1 MVVVLI
7 AQIRTQA
14 RKQYLAW
21 REKDFDSLRAE
32 QMHVARREAKTEL
45 EGWKME
51 NEAWMR
57 QDAITRSHAVNLGKI
72 TEHLLPYMSV
82 FPYNPK
88 DVRFVGSP
96 IDLIVFDGIDEGEL
110 REILFLEVKTGTSS
124 LSTRQRQIRDALL
137 SGRVRWIE
145 LRLDRASYTAHGH
158 NLNLSR
164 SPEERETEQ
173 TEITEFTEKPFLV
186 SFPSLPLFPFVPFS
200 SSAFFATCSIYAR
213 AWYSTISY

>member
-1 MVVVLI
+1 MLDIQTCVIIILLMVVVVLI

-21 REKDFDSLRAE
+21 REKDFESLRTE
-32 QMHVARREAKTEL
+32 QMHVARREAKTDL
-45 EGWKME
+45 ETWKME
-51 NEAWMR
+51 NEAWIR
-57 QDAITRSHAVNLGKI
+57 QDAISRSHAVNVGKI

-110 REILFLEVKTGTSS
+110 REILFLEVKTGSSS
-124 LSTRQRQIRDALL
+124 LSTRQRQIRDAIL

-145 LRLDRASYTAHGH
+145 LRL
-158 NLNLSR
+158 
-164 SPEERETEQ
+164 ERT
-173 TEITEFTEKPFLV
+173 T
-186 SFPSLPLFPFVPFS
+186 
-200 SSAFFATCSIYAR
+200 
-213 AWYSTISY
+213 